1 MLAIP
6 MAKLVYLL
14 TFCAI
19 TLDKIDRI
27 IISNKSNRV
36 ICQFFFPSMISM
48 RMLLHKKIQ
57 KHGLAS
63 RLSLLLI
70 GLFFALPNLAGNAM
84 AQEIPCLH
92 NSYVLGMSTVLS
104 GPVANLGINMRNG
117 VLAALKEINVQ
128 GGIQG
133 KSLCLIVLDDGY
145 EPERTVPNMHR
156 LIAQEN
162 VLAVIGNVGTPT
174 AIAAVPI
181 ANRNHVPFFGA
192 FTGAGILRRIPPD
205 HYVVNYRASYA
216 EETAAMVQALIT
228 YGNLKPNEIAFFT
241 QRDAYGDSGFVGGL
255 AALKKNGLQDETQIT
270 HGRYERNS
278 LAVENSLADILLADP
293 EPKAVIMVGTYAPS
307 AKFIRLARN
316 YDLKSLFLNVSFVG
330 ADALAQALGDEEDG
344 VIVTQVV
351 PHLDSSLP
359 IVQDFHKALHR
370 FNPAI
375 APTFGALE
383 GYISTRIF
391 LQALKTVSGEIT
403 RESIIDALEN
413 LGQFELGFSAPL
425 KLSKNEHQAS
435 HQIWPTIIRMGE
447 VHPFNWKQ
455 LKNLP

>member
-1 MLAIP
+1 M
-6 MAKLVYLL
+6 KLYR
-14 TFCAI
+14 
-19 TLDKIDRI
+19 KIL
-27 IISNKSNRV
+27 KNR
-36 ICQFFFPSMISM
+36 FSP
-48 RMLLHKKIQ
+48 
-57 KHGLAS
+57 
-63 RLSLLLI
+63 RLSLALI
-70 GLFFALPNLAGNAM
+70 SLFLSLSNLAPNAM
-84 AQEIPCLH
+84 GQEIPCLH

-104 GPVANLGINMRNG
+104 GPVAHLGTNMRNG
-117 VLAALKEINVQ
+117 VLAALKEINMQ

-145 EPERTVPNMHR
+145 DPERTVPNMHR
-156 LIAQEN
+156 LIEEEN

-181 ANRNHVPFFGA
+181 ANRNHLPFFGA

-228 YGNLKPNEIAFFT
+228 YGNLQPNEIAFFT
-241 QRDAYGDSGFVGGL
+241 QRDAYGDSGFVGGI
-255 AALKKNGLQDETQIT
+255 AALKKNGLKDETQIT

-278 LAVENSLADILLADP
+278 LAVENALADILLADP

-316 YDLKSLFLNVSFVG
+316 YGLKSLFLNVSFVG
-330 ADALAQALGDEEDG
+330 AAPLAQALGIAEDG

-351 PHLDSSLP
+351 PHLDSPLP

-383 GYISTRIF
+383 GYITTRIF
-391 LQALKTVSGEIT
+391 LQALKTLTGEIT
-403 RESIIDALEN
+403 RESIIAALEN
-413 LGQFELGFSAPL
+413 LGQFDLGFDAPL
-425 KLSKNEHQAS
+425 KLSKYEHQAS
-435 HQIWPTIIRMGE
+435 HQVWPTIIRNGE
-447 VHPFNWKQ
+447 VQPFDWKQ
-455 LKNLP
+455 LKQIP